1 MRFPGFFTWS
11 AFLFLGV
18 APFFPSLHAE
28 ISFAEGTLGEGTRWE
43 TPFHIIESN
52 NPGPTVLITGGLHG
66 NEPAGA
72 RAAEQI
78 RHWPILR
85 GRLVV
90 LPRANQPG
98 LRAGT
103 RHLPE
108 LAKSEADL
116 NRNFPRTGADG
127 EALTDIGRAIWN
139 LVRKH

>member
-1 MRFPGFFTWS
+1 MRVQQFLS
-11 AFLFLGV
+11 VALFLLLPGP
-18 APFFPSLHAE
+18 AGGE
-28 ISFAEGTLGEGTRWE
+28 IASGILAAGTQWE
-43 TPFHIIESN
+43 TPYHVIEGSQ
-52 NPGPTVLITGGLHG
+52 PGPTVFLAGGLHG

-116 NRNFPRTGADG
+116 NRNFPEPGPMARP
-127 EALTDIGRAIWN
+127 
-139 LVRKH
+139 